1 MVMNPQQLVLWSR
14 LEAFCVGPTDAA
26 LPFESRLAREN
37 GWTREDADRVMRE
50 YRRFLLLTQI
60 AGHAVTPSEQVDAAW
75 HLHMCYTRSYWD
87 DLCGR
92 VLGKPLHHD
101 PTEGGDA
108 EQTKF
113 VDWYERTLASYER
126 VFGEKPPRD
135 IWLETSKRFNQPEMP
150 SHRRQA
156 IMMGVFFLAAGG
168 VAATMAAPRHH
179 VGVVPTWLIIVG
191 FATLLAVLVV
201 VRNWKTPKKRGG
213 RMKPD
218 GKGGYV
224 WASGCGSGC
233 VTGCGE
239 GIGDGCGSDG
249 GSGCGSGC
257 GGGGCGGGGD

>member
-14 LEAFCVGPTDAA
+14 LEAFHVGPTDAA

-37 GWTREDADRVMRE
+37 GWTREYADRVMRE

-135 IWLETSKRFNQPEMP
+135 IWPETSKRFNQPEMP

-156 IMMGVFFLAAGG
+156 IMMGVLFLAAGG

-191 FATLLAVLVV
+191 VAALLAVLVV
-201 VRNWKTPKKRGG
+201 VGNWKAPKKRGG